1 MYAEE
6 SPDQVREEIVRRY
19 GADPSTV
26 RVVFAPYR
34 ICPLGAHIDHQLA
47 PVTAMA
53 LDRGVMLAYAPSGS
67 PQVRLTSL
75 VLPGEV
81 QFSIHH
87 VPDRQEGDW
96 GNYARGA
103 VRALQQDR
111 SLRQGLVGVTA
122 GKLTEG
128 GVSSSAAVG
137 VAYLL
142 ALEDVNDLSVSNGQ
156 NIALDQA
163 IENGY
168 LGLRNGILDQAAILL
183 SRTNHLTL
191 IHCDTAQHEL
201 ILPPETMPPF
211 AILLAFSGLRQ
222 ALIGTDYNRR
232 VDECAQAATILLK
245 AAGKEDKPFLG
256 NVRVEEYAAHK
267 HLLLGAVARRA
278 AHFFSEVDRV
288 NRGISAWKRG
298 DLKEF
303 GRLITASGQSSIRNY
318 ECGAA
323 PLIDLYH
330 MLVQTEGVY
339 GARFSGGGF
348 RGCCVALVSPDAAA
362 QAAESVR
369 AAYAACHPDLA
380 QNAPVILCDTADG
393 ARILPT

>member
-1 MYAEE
+1 
-6 SPDQVREEIVRRY
+6 
-19 GADPSTV
+19 
-26 RVVFAPYR
+26 VVFAPYR

-67 PQVRLTSL
+67 PQVQLTSL

-87 VPDRQEGDW
+87 VPDKQEDDW

-103 VRALQQDR
+103 VRALQQDH
-111 SLRQGLVGVTA
+111 SLRQGFVGVTA

-142 ALEDVNDLSVSNGQ
+142 ALEHVNDLSVSDGE

-168 LGLRNGILDQAAILL
+168 LGLRNGILDQSAILL

-201 ILPPETMPPF
+201 IPPPQTMPPF
-211 AILLAFSGLRQ
+211 AILLAFSGLRR

-232 VDECAQAATILLK
+232 VDECAE
-245 AAGKEDKPFLG
+245 AAGTLLEAVGREDDPFLG
-256 NVRVEEYAAHK
+256 NVRVEEYVAHK
-267 HLLLGAVARRA
+267 HLLSGPAARRA

-298 DLKEF
+298 DLSEF
-303 GRLITASGQSSIRNY
+303 GRLITASGQSSISNY
-318 ECGAA
+318 ECGAP

-330 MLVQTEGVY
+330 ILVQTEGVY

-348 RGCCVALVSPDAAA
+348 RGCCVALVSPDATV
-362 QAAESVR
+362 QSAERVR